1 METIIII
8 VFVIGYLAITLEHNL
23 KIDKLIPALAM
34 MAILWALIA
43 LDIDGFTTWFDS
55 AKHSLID
62 GFASLGHEGK
72 MHLMEETLLHHLG
85 KTAEILF
92 FLLGAMTIVE
102 IIDYFDG
109 FETIKGFIKTKSKRK
124 LLWLFSIL
132 AFILS
137 AIIDNLTATIVLI
150 TILQKVIKDRETKL
164 WFAGII
170 IIAANAGGAWSPIG
184 DVTTTMLW
192 IGKKVS
198 AAQLIEH
205 VLLPSLVCMVVPVL
219 IASRNKAFKGQ
230 IESIVEEEDS
240 EPKSKFGATML
251 YLGLGSI
258 IFVPIFK
265 TVTHLPPYVGMMLS
279 LAVVATFAELY
290 SSTKFSITTIDGG
303 ESEAAGH
310 HSPVHH
316 SLSKIE
322 LPSVLFFLGI
332 LLAVAALESLG
343 MLFNFAEGLDKVMPM
358 LGTESVGEKVSDLV
372 ILILGVGSAVID
384 NVPLVAA
391 SMGMFSVEQN
401 DPVWHFI
408 AYSAGT
414 GGSMLIIGSAAGVVA
429 MGMEK
434 IDFFWYFKKIAWLAF
449 AGFLSGAVVFILI
462 RNFILNA

>member
-8 VFVIGYLAITLEHNL
+8 VFLAGYLAITLEHNL

-34 MAILWALIA
+34 MAILWAIIA
-43 LDIDGFTTWFDS
+43 LAHLPVFEVNTDLKELEPSHID
-55 AKHSLID
+55 
-62 GFASLGHEGK
+62 E
-72 MHLMEETLLHHLG
+72 MLLHHLG
-85 KTAEILF
+85 KTAEILV

-109 FETIKGFIKTKSKRK
+109 FATIKGYIRTTKKSK

-137 AIIDNLTATIVLI
+137 AIIDNLTATIVLV
-150 TILQKVIKDRETKL
+150 TILQKVIKEREVRL
-164 WFAGII
+164 WFAGMI

-192 IGKKVS
+192 IGNKVS
-198 AAQLIEH
+198 ALQLIKF
-205 VLLPSLVCMVVPVL
+205 VLIPSIVCMVLPVL
-219 IASRNKAFKGQ
+219 VALRYKAFKGN
-230 IESIVEEEDS
+230 IESELEDK
-240 EPKSKFGATML
+240 EKPKSPFGATML

-258 IFVPIFK
+258 VFVPFFK
-265 TVTHLPPYVGMMLS
+265 TITHLPPYVGMMLS
-279 LAVVATFAELY
+279 LAVVAAFAEIY
-290 SSTKFSITTIDGG
+290 TSAKFSISSVDTE
-303 ESEAAGH
+303 ESQESAH
-310 HSPVHH
+310 HSAVHS

-322 LPSVLFFLGI
+322 LPSILFFLGI

-343 MLFNFAEGLDKVMPM
+343 MLFHFAGSLDSTMPF
-358 LGTESVGEKVSDLV
+358 LGTEETNGSVSDLV

-391 SMGMFSVEQN
+391 SMGMFSIPL
-401 DPVWHFI
+401 DDSVWHFI

-449 AGFLSGAVVFILI
+449 IGFIGGAGAFMLI
-462 RNFILNA
+462 RNLLLNA